1 MQSMDV
7 ERSSSKVDIDVDV
20 LVVGGGIVGLTLGIA
35 LANAGV
41 STAIVDRV
49 SPAVQ
54 RSSPY
59 DGRASAVALGSWR
72 IFNAIGLGPLLQ
84 NDSQPILDIRV
95 ADGSVADGASPLFL
109 HFGHNDLGEGPF
121 GYMIENR
128 TIRRA
133 LFDAT
138 ISLANLQILAPNNVD
153 ILTRDAFGVKVMLND
168 GRRISTRLLV
178 AADGRR
184 SAIRAS
190 ASIETHEMEYG
201 QIAIVATIRHERS
214 HQGVAVEQFLP
225 SGPFAMLPM
234 TNNRSNIIWTE
245 SRKYAEGYFAL
256 SEADFKDELS
266 CRFGDWLGSIKLE
279 GPRFSYPLGF
289 MQAERYTARRLV
301 LAGDAAHVIHP
312 IAGQGLN
319 LGLRD
324 VAALAEII
332 VDSYRLGL
340 DVGDSSLLGRY
351 ERWRRFDNTV
361 LAYATDGLNNLFSN
375 NIGPLRILRDVG
387 LVAVG
392 TMPPVRRLLMRQAMG
407 IFGKLPRLV
416 RGEPL

>member
-1 MQSMDV
+1 MATK
-7 ERSSSKVDIDVDV
+7 SSSFNADIDVNV
-20 LVVGGGIVGLTLGIA
+20 LVIGGGLVGLTLGIA

-41 STAIVDRV
+41 SAAVVDRV
-49 SPAVQ
+49 SSAVQ
-54 RSSPY
+54 RGGQF
-59 DGRASAVALGSWR
+59 DGRASAIALGSWR
-72 IFNAIGLGPLLQ
+72 IFDTIGLGPSLQ
-84 NDSQPILDIRV
+84 NDSQPIRDIRV
-95 ADGSVADGASPLFL
+95 ADGSVSDGASPLFL
-109 HFGHNDLGEGPF
+109 HFDHREIGEGPF

-128 TIRRA
+128 AMRRA

-138 ISLANLQILAPNNVD
+138 LSLDELQVLAPNTVET
-153 ILTRDAFGVKVMLND
+153 LTRDASGVKVVLDD
-168 GRRISTRLLV
+168 GRRIASRLLV

-190 ASIETHEMEYG
+190 AGIEARETRYS
-201 QIAIVATIRHERS
+201 QTAIVATVRHERG
-214 HQGVAVEQFLP
+214 HEGVAVEQFLP

-234 TNNRSNIIWTE
+234 TENRTSIVWTE
-245 SRKYAEGYFAL
+245 LHEHAGGYLAL
-256 SEADFKDELS
+256 SDADFKDELGR
-266 CRFGDWLGSIKLE
+266 RFGEWLGSIELE

-332 VDSYRLGL
+332 VDSHRLGL
-340 DVGDSSLLGRY
+340 DVGDSPLLGRY

-361 LAYATDGLNNLFSN
+361 LAYATDGLNCLFSN
-375 NIGPLRILRDVG
+375 NIGPLRLLRDAGLATVG
-387 LVAVG
+387 NL
-392 TMPPVRRLLMRQAMG
+392 PPVRRLLMRQAMG

>member
-1 MQSMDV
+1 MTTKS
-7 ERSSSKVDIDVDV
+7 SSSKADIDADV
-20 LVVGGGIVGLTLGIA
+20 LIVGGGFVGLTLGIA

-41 STAIVDRV
+41 SGAIVDRV

-54 RSSPY
+54 QDGLY

-72 IFNAIGLGPLLQ
+72 IFDTIGLGPSLQ
-84 NDSQPILDIRV
+84 DDAQPILDIRV
-95 ADGSVADGASPLFL
+95 ADGSVSDGASPLFL
-109 HFGHNDLGEGPF
+109 HFDHSEIGEGPF

-128 TIRRA
+128 AMRRA
-133 LFDAT
+133 LLDAT
-138 ISLANLQILAPNNVD
+138 LSRDNLQVLAPNTVET
-153 ILTRDAFGVKVMLND
+153 LTRDASGVKVVLDD
-168 GRRISTRLLV
+168 GRRVSARLLV

-184 SAIRAS
+184 SAIRAG
-190 ASIETHEMEYG
+190 AGIETRETQYA
-201 QIAIVATIRHERS
+201 QTAIVATVRHERS
-214 HQGVAVEQFLP
+214 HEGIAVEQFLP

-234 TNNRSNIIWTE
+234 TDNRSNIVWTE
-245 SRKYAEGYFAL
+245 MHERADGYLAL
-256 SEADFKDELS
+256 SDMDFKDELGR
-266 CRFGDWLGSIKLE
+266 RFGDWLGSIELE
-279 GPRFSYPLGF
+279 GPRFSYPLGL

-324 VAALAEII
+324 VAALAEIV

-340 DVGDSSLLGRY
+340 DVGDSPLLGRY

-375 NIGPLRILRDVG
+375 NIGPLRVLRDVG
-387 LVAVG
+387 LATVG
-392 TMPPVRRLLMRQAMG
+392 TLPPVRRLLMRQAMG

>member
-1 MQSMDV
+1 MTTK
-7 ERSSSKVDIDVDV
+7 SSSPKADIDANV
-20 LVVGGGIVGLTLGIA
+20 LVIGGGLVGLTLGIA

-41 STAIVDRV
+41 SAALVDRV

-54 RSSPY
+54 QGGQY

-72 IFNAIGLGPLLQ
+72 IFDTIGLGPSLQ
-84 NDSQPILDIRV
+84 NYSQPILDIRV
-95 ADGSVADGASPLFL
+95 ADGSVSDGASPLFL
-109 HFGHNDLGEGPF
+109 HFDHREIGEGPF

-128 TIRRA
+128 AMRST

-138 ISLANLQILAPNNVD
+138 LSLAKLQVLAPNRVET
-153 ILTRDAFGVKVMLND
+153 LTRDASGVKVVLDD

-190 ASIETHEMEYG
+190 AGIGTRETQYT
-201 QIAIVATIRHERS
+201 QTAIVATVRHERS
-214 HQGVAVEQFLP
+214 HKGVAVEQFLP

-234 TNNRSNIIWTE
+234 TDNRSNIVWTE
-245 SRKYAEGYFAL
+245 LHERAGGYLAL
-256 SEADFKDELS
+256 SDADFKDELGR
-266 CRFGDWLGSIKLE
+266 RFGDWLGLIELE
-279 GPRFSYPLGF
+279 GPRFSYPLGL

-301 LAGDAAHVIHP
+301 LVGDAAHVIHP

-332 VDSYRLGL
+332 VDSHRLGL
-340 DVGDSSLLGRY
+340 DVGDSPLLGRY

-361 LAYATDGLNNLFSN
+361 LAYATDGLNYLFSN
-375 NIGPLRILRDVG
+375 NIGPLRVLRDVG
-387 LVAVG
+387 LATVG
-392 TMPPVRRLLMRQAMG
+392 TLPPVRRLLMRQAMG